1 MRLRENH
8 NYIPTTKNYTT
19 ACEFKT
25 PFLLW
30 GTQQRYSNAL
40 LCCVA
45 SHLVADENLW
55 LCHFPDTL
63 HGLCYS
69 EKKKPHIRGFL
80 FRACAFGSQISE
92 WEHMLIIT

>member
-69 EKKKPHIRGFL
+69 EKKKHLTLEDFCLG
-80 FRACAFGSQISE
+80 RALLVRRYQSGNIC
-92 WEHMLIIT
+92 